1 MEDLADVVHWAL
13 DGSGPTGGGA
23 APARLPPWAQAL
35 GAPGPQDLWRP
46 LGSSFPD
53 HQDLK

>member
-13 DGSGPTGGGA
+13 DGSGPTGGGG
-23 APARLPPWAQAL
+23 APARLPSWAQAL